1 MQYSELTE
9 LISRRRIQQDMTC
22 CSGQSIKTLRGN
34 LRTCVSMTLA
44 DINLLFIFWISG
56 FSKIVLLTIETFPAN
71 YVIQS
76 IFLSV

>member
-1 MQYSELTE
+1 
-9 LISRRRIQQDMTC
+9 
-22 CSGQSIKTLRGN
+22 
-34 LRTCVSMTLA
+34 MTLA

-56 FSKIVLLTIETFPAN
+56 FSKIVLLTIKTFPAN